1 MTDLNPD
8 AQVIRAASRIW
19 VDDPDALVGKRALV
33 LEDGPT
39 LTHGEMSYGAGYLA
53 AERFGAT
60 IIDPRLSAV
69 GSLAAVF
76 ENFPHIGNVLP
87 AMGYS
92 ETQRKELAMSINGA
106 NPEVVVVGTPMD
118 LANVVDIEA
127 PVVRVY
133 YEVEELTTPTLTD
146 VVLQAIQ

>member
-1 MTDLNPD
+1 M
-8 AQVIRAASRIW
+8 
-19 VDDPDALVGKRALV
+19 
-33 LEDGPT
+33 
-39 LTHGEMSYGAGYLA
+39 
-53 AERFGAT
+53 
-60 IIDPRLSAV
+60 
-69 GSLAAVF
+69 F